1 MRITH
6 SVILT
11 PDKLVVDGNIVAT
24 SNGSADFVTRL
35 YREHI
40 GDYPKFFKMDA
51 LCKVGFVASEM
62 LLRAENDG
70 PIEERVAY
78 NTANRAIVLFN
89 ATSSLSDDT
98 NYQKTI
104 SDAGNYYPSP
114 SVFVYTLPNIV
125 TGEIAIRNRYFGEIN
140 FIVLEKPDAKTMTQ
154 IAENVFCDSETKS
167 ILSGWVDCYNEEHF
181 EVRLFIAEKDNGL
194 SEKEIAD
201 LLKK

>member
-1 MRITH
+1 MKITH
-6 SVILT
+6 TVVMT
-11 PDKLVVDGNIVAT
+11 PQKLVVDGRIVSESKAAT
-24 SNGSADFVTRL
+24 GFVAEV
-35 YREHI
+35 YREFI

-62 LLRAENDG
+62 LLRAEKDC

-78 NTANRAIVLFN
+78 NTAERAIVLFN

-104 SDAGNYYPSP
+104 SDAENYYPSP

-140 FIVLEKPDAKTMTQ
+140 FIVLTHYDEATISK
-154 IAENVFCDSETKS
+154 IAETAFCDPETQS
-167 ILSGWVDCYNEEHF
+167 ILSGWIDCYDEEHF
-181 EVRLFIAEKDNGL
+181 DVRLFIAEK
-194 SEKEIAD
+194 
-201 LLKK
+201 

>member
-11 PDKLVVDGNIVAT
+11 PHKLVVDGNIVAT
-24 SNGSADFVTRL
+24 GEGTGFVNNL
-35 YREHI
+35 YRERI

-62 LLRAENDG
+62 LLRAEKEG
-70 PIEERVAY
+70 AIEQRVGY
-78 NTANRAIVLFN
+78 NTAERAIVLFN

-104 SDAGNYYPSP
+104 GDAGNYYPSP

-140 FIVLEKPDAKTMTQ
+140 FIVLAKPDAAMMTKL
-154 IAENVFCDSETKS
+154 AENAFCDPETQS
-167 ILSGWVDCYNEEHF
+167 ILSGWVDCYDEEHF
-181 EVRLFIAEKDNGL
+181 DVRLFIAEK
-194 SEKEIAD
+194 
-201 LLKK
+201 

>member
-11 PDKLVVDGNIVAT
+11 PHKLVVDGNIVAT
-24 SNGSADFVTRL
+24 GEGTGFVTNL
-35 YREHI
+35 YRERI

-62 LLRAENDG
+62 LLRAEKEG
-70 PIEERVAY
+70 AIEQRVAY
-78 NTANRAIVLFN
+78 NTAERAIVLFN

-104 SDAGNYYPSP
+104 NDAGNYYPSP

-125 TGEIAIRNRYFGEIN
+125 TGEIAIRNRYYGEIN
-140 FIVLEKPDAKTMTQ
+140 FIVLAKPDAAMMTKL
-154 IAENVFCDSETKS
+154 AENAFCDSETTS
-167 ILSGWVDCYNEEHF
+167 ILSGWIDCYDEENF
-181 EVRLFIAEKDNGL
+181 DVRLFIAEKDKGL

>member
-1 MRITH
+1 MKITH
-6 SVILT
+6 TVVMT
-11 PDKLVVDGNIVAT
+11 PQKLVVDDKTVSQSKAVTGFVA
-24 SNGSADFVTRL
+24 DV

-62 LLRAENDG
+62 LLRAEKDC

-78 NTANRAIVLFN
+78 NTADRAIVLFN
-89 ATSSLSDDT
+89 ATSSLSDDA

-104 SDAGNYYPSP
+104 SDAENYYPSP

-140 FIVLEKPDAKTMTQ
+140 FIVLDKPDAVMMDKL
-154 IAENVFCDSETKS
+154 AETAFCDPETQS
-167 ILSGWVDCYNEEHF
+167 ILSGWIDCYDEEHF
-181 EVRLFIAEKDNGL
+181 DVRLFIAEK
-194 SEKEIAD
+194 
-201 LLKK
+201 

>member
-11 PDKLVVDGNIVAT
+11 PGKLVVDGNIVAT
-24 SNGSADFVTRL
+24 SDGSADFVTRL

-62 LLRAENDG
+62 LLRAEKDC

-78 NTANRAIVLFN
+78 NTADRAIVLFN
-89 ATSSLSDDT
+89 ATSSLSDDA

-104 SDAGNYYPSP
+104 NDTENYYPSP

-140 FIVLEKPDAKTMTQ
+140 FIVLTHYDEATISKISETA
-154 IAENVFCDSETKS
+154 FCDPETQS
-167 ILSGWVDCYNEEHF
+167 ILSGWIDCYDEEHF
-181 EVRLFIAEKDNGL
+181 DVRLFIAEK
-194 SEKEIAD
+194 
-201 LLKK
+201 